1 MDVANLGS
9 CVLLPSPAAELPLL
23 LLGMCLLQYP
33 LSGVGSAPVWVFP
46 GHE

>member
-9 CVLLPSPAAELPLL
+9 CALLPSTTAELPLL
-23 LLGMCLLQYP
+23 LLGTCLLQYP
-33 LSGVGSAPVWVFP
+33 LSGVGSAPVWGFP